1 MKIEC
6 IWEHN
11 GDDTLLHAK
20 DWVGAFARGEN
31 IDIAMQKMKTEI
43 QSYFAW
49 KGDTL
54 SDEVERNDLL

>member
-11 GDDTLLHAK
+11 GDDTLLYAK

-54 SDEVERNDLL
+54 